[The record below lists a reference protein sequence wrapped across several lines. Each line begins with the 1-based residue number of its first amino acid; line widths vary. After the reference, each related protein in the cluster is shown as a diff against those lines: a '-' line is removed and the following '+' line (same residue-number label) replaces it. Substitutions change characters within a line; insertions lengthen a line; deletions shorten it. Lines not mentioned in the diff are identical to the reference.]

1 MGTQIGIFPFSGKVD
16 NAVGMKGEDG
26 KSYFR
31 KLVTPKNPNT
41 PGQIDARVK
50 MSLAGQLSKITP
62 KSAIFGMGAT
72 ARKRR
77 ANFTGNIARNA
88 ETSTVDGVTTARL
101 APADLKFSDGVGR
114 DISSVLT
121 AAFANNVLTV
131 TASEMPENIDAIV
144 VVGVFSHDR
153 TGNYNA
159 VDVKTIT
166 RTNLSVTMNSTE
178 QVANVYYIPVLQ
190 SEGASR
196 ASYERAIA
204 NIEAT
209 NSYSTQAEVLTSG
222 VFDYAASQYLQ
233 SVSQGS

>member
-1 MGTQIGIFPFSGKVD
+1 MGKQLGIYRFGGKVGQ
-16 NAVGMKGEDG
+16 AVGMKGEGGDV
-26 KSYFR
+26 YLR
-31 KLVTPKNPNT
+31 EHVIPKNPNT

-88 ETSTVDGVTTARL
+88 ETGTVDGVTTARL
-101 APADLKFSDGVGR
+101 APADLKFSEGVGR
-114 DISSVLT
+114 DLSSVLT
-121 AAFANNVLTV
+121 AAFANNTLTV
-131 TASEMPENIDAIV
+131 TASEMPEGIDAIV
-144 VVGVFSHDR
+144 VVGVFSQNR
-153 TGNYNA
+153 TGDYNA

-166 RTNLSVTMNSTE
+166 RTNLEVTMSSTQ

-209 NSYSTQAEVLTSG
+209 NSYATQAEVLTSG
-222 VFDYAASQYLQ
+222 VFDYAESQYLQ